1 LSHIGYG
8 ENGRNRRFDVTSSQ
22 DVLIATSRAEE
33 LDIFSQQENGKN
45 RAVSG
50 ASGGNQAVLSQA
62 ECSVVFVN

>member
-1 LSHIGYG
+1 
-8 ENGRNRRFDVTSSQ
+8 
-22 DVLIATSRAEE
+22 LIATSRAEE
-33 LDIFSQQENGKN
+33 LDIFSQQEKGKN